1 VSANT
6 LDSSEGFFL
15 RDDLLRFVEL
25 RLRFDLALL
34 EDLAAR
40 LRRWFVVRA
49 LLFVTGEPPV
59 WRL

>member
-1 VSANT
+1 VSANA

-15 RDDLLRFVEL
+15 RDDL
-25 RLRFDLALL
+25 LRFDLALL

-40 LRRWFVVRA
+40 LRRWVVLRA
-49 LLFVTGEPPV
+49 LLFATGEPPM